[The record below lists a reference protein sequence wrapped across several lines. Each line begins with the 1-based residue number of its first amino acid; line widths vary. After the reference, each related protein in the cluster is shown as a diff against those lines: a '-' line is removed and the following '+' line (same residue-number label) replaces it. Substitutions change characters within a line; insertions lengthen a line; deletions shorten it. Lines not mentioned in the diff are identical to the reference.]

1 MDKNEIRAIVA
12 AEKRAAI
19 GSSTTSDLTRQRS
32 DALDYYLGD
41 MAAHMPSLEGQSKA
55 SSSDV
60 SDVIESVLPS
70 LMDIFTSGDEF
81 VEFTPFGPEDEE
93 AAKQETD
100 YVNHVFMQQNPGFMV
115 LYSWMKDGLL
125 SKNGIIKCWWHEY
138 EESEKE
144 TYRGLDDAGY
154 SAIAA
159 DTSLEIVQQT
169 ISETGIDVVVKKGGK
184 SGCVKVVPVPPEEF
198 GISPQAKSIPES
210 GYCYHKLRKTASELI
225 AEGYSKEEV
234 DKLPASTTR
243 NNEDDQEGIAR
254 DTFANE
260 SDPTTII
267 NRSMRLIDVTEHYI
281 RLDAD
286 GDGVAEILKV
296 VTAGDT
302 EMLLGEPEEIDR
314 MPFHSITPVPMTHR
328 FFGRSLADLTI
339 EVQRIKTHL
348 LRQLLDNAALL
359 NNQRIAV
366 GSAGADENTL
376 DDLLTNRPGGIVR
389 MKDITQIRE
398 MPNQPLGAYVMPMLE
413 YVDQLR
419 ETRTGVGRHVQ
430 GLDPNSLNKASQT
443 ATGFTGLMEH
453 SMMRIKL
460 IARIFAETG
469 VKSLFLHIHELV
481 QKYQDK
487 ASVVRLRNKWVP
499 VDPRTWKT
507 RKDMTVTV
515 ALGTGS
521 KDQQIMLLN
530 NILERQIQ
538 AIQFQGGVDG
548 PLVSLDNV
556 YNTLRRMVE
565 MTGLK
570 APELYFT
577 EPDPN
582 APPREPP
589 PDPKMIEI
597 QQKGQIEQARLQIT
611 AQSDQQRMQLDSQ
624 KSAADIQLRETEA
637 ALKLELMREEA
648 AAKIELEREK
658 ALAEQALAE
667 RQQAFEMQMAEK
679 QFELQSQQ
687 AERQMQMNEHMAE
700 RKAANADRETE
711 VRISKKRPGGD
722 LDK

>member
-1 MDKNEIRAIVA
+1 MDKTEIRAIVA

-93 AAKQETD
+93 GAKQETD
-100 YVNHVFMQQNPGFMV
+100 YVNHVFMQQNEGFMI

-125 SKNGIIKCWWHEY
+125 SKNGIVKCWWHEY

-144 TYRGLDDAGY
+144 TYRGLDEDGY
-154 SAIAA
+154 SAIAS

-169 ISETGIDVVVKKGGK
+169 ISDTGIDVVVKKGGK
-184 SGCVKVVPVPPEEF
+184 TGCVKIVPVPPEEF
-198 GISPQAKSIPES
+198 GISAQAKTIPDAS
-210 GYCYHKLRKTASELI
+210 YCYHRLRKTASELI
-225 AEGYSKEEV
+225 GEGYDKDEV

-243 NNEDDQEGIAR
+243 NNEDDQEGLAR

-260 SDPTTII
+260 SDPTSII

-286 GDGVAEILKV
+286 GDGIAEILKV
-296 VTAGDT
+296 VTAGET

-366 GSAGADENTL
+366 GSQGADENTL

-469 VKSLFLHIHELV
+469 VKSLFLHVHELV

-487 ASVVRLRNKWVP
+487 ESVVRLRNKWVT
-499 VDPRTWKT
+499 VDPRQWKT

-521 KDQQIMLLN
+521 KEQQVMLLN

-538 AIQFQGGVDG
+538 AIQFQGGADG
-548 PLVSLDNV
+548 PLVSLDNI

-582 APPREPP
+582 APPQEPP
-589 PDPKMIEI
+589 PDPKMVEI
-597 QQKGQIEQARLQIT
+597 QQKGQLEQAKMQIA
-611 AQSDQQRMQLDSQ
+611 AQSDQQKMQLDSQ

-658 ALAEQALAE
+658 VLAEQALAE
-667 RQQAFEMQMAEK
+667 RQQAFEMQMAER
-679 QFELQSQQ
+679 QFELQAQQ
-687 AERQMQMNEHMAE
+687 AERQMQMNEHMSE

-711 VRISKKRPGGD
+711 VKISKKRPGGD

>member
-1 MDKNEIRAIVA
+1 MDKTEIRAIVA

-81 VEFTPFGPEDEE
+81 VEFTPFSEEDEE

-100 YVNHVFMQQNPGFMV
+100 YVNHVFMQQNEGFMI

-125 SKNGIIKCWWHEY
+125 SKNGIVKCWWHEY

-154 SAIAA
+154 SAIAS
-159 DTSLEIVQQT
+159 DPSLEIVQQT
-169 ISETGIDVVVKKGGK
+169 FSETGIDVVVKKGGK
-184 SGCVKVVPVPPEEF
+184 AGCVKVVPVPPEEF
-198 GISPQAKSIPES
+198 GISAQAKTIPDAS
-210 GYCYHKLRKTASELI
+210 YCYHRLRKTASELI
-225 AEGYSKEEV
+225 GEGYDKDEV
-234 DKLPASTTR
+234 DRLPASTTR
-243 NNEDDQEGIAR
+243 NNEDDQEGLAR

-260 SDPTTII
+260 SDPTSII

-296 VTAGDT
+296 VTAGET
-302 EMLLGEPEEIDR
+302 EMLLGEPEEVDR

-469 VKSLFLHIHELV
+469 VKSLFLHVHELV

-487 ASVVRLRNKWVP
+487 EAVVRLRNKWVT
-499 VDPRTWKT
+499 VDPRQWKT

-521 KDQQIMLLN
+521 KEQQVMLLN

-538 AIQFQGGVDG
+538 AIQFQGGADG
-548 PLVSLDNV
+548 PLVNLDNI

-582 APPREPP
+582 APPQEPP
-589 PDPKMIEI
+589 PDPKMVEI
-597 QQKGQIEQARLQIT
+597 QQKGQLEQAKMQI
-611 AQSDQQRMQLDSQ
+611 DVQ
-624 KSAADIQLRETEA
+624 KSQADMGLKEQEA
-637 ALKLELMREEA
+637 GLKLELMREEA
-648 AAKIELEREK
+648 AARLELEARKAEQQHAQAIAKIEAEREL
-658 ALAEQALAE
+658 ALIKMQAEQELARE
-667 RQQAFEMQMAEK
+667 RMAMEGDLAREKTAVMATVQQGA
-679 QFELQSQQ
+679 
-687 AERQMQMNEHMAE
+687 NEA
-700 RKAANADRETE
+700 KLSAN
-711 VRISKKRPGGD
+711 RPGGD
-722 LDK
+722 LSE